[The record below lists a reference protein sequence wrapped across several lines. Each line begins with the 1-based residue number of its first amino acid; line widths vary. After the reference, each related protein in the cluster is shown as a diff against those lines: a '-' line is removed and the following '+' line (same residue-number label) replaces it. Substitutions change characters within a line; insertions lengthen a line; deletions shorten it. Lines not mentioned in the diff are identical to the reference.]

1 MRSPAP
7 KSEKVPQRGPLF
19 PRADCPAARGQP
31 GDLHL
36 LRNRENH
43 PQRGGFIPALP
54 AVRPRHGGVF
64 PVTHPT
70 AKEGLPHLRQPFS
83 VYGRSLFM
91 GGNRPQR
98 RGRWPLSAG
107 FLFSRCAAF
116 KTVGRCPFSPNGSV
130 KRWTVPAG
138 HQRPCKLFVKRLLR
152 PSGTLPNSRPSRQ
165 TRRAKTLRSV
175 PVYYLIS
182 PA

>member
-1 MRSPAP
+1 MP

-19 PRADCPAARGQP
+19 PRTDCPAARGQP

-54 AVRPRHGGVF
+54 AVRPRQGGVF
-64 PVTHPT
+64 PATHPT

-83 VYGRSLFM
+83 VYGRSLLWE
-91 GGNRPQR
+91 GTGR
-98 RGRWPLSAG
+98 RGGAAG
-107 FLFSRCAAF
+107 PCLLVSFFSRCAAF

-138 HQRPCKLFVKRLLR
+138 HQRPCKLFEKRLLR

>member
-19 PRADCPAARGQP
+19 PRTDCPAARGQP

-83 VYGRSLFM
+83 VYGRSLLWE
-91 GGNRPQR
+91 GTGR
-98 RGRWPLSAG
+98 RGGAAG
-107 FLFSRCAAF
+107 PCLLVLLFSRCAAY
-116 KTVGRCPFSPNGSV
+116 KVVRLCLTNRKP
-130 KRWTVPAG
+130 
-138 HQRPCKLFVKRLLR
+138 FVKRLLR

-165 TRRAKTLRSV
+165 TRRAKTLR
-175 PVYYLIS
+175 
-182 PA
+182 

>member
-1 MRSPAP
+1 MKKLHGEMLREALRQNLKKFRKEAHFSQEQIAQQLG
-7 KSEKVPQRGPLF
+7 VN
-19 PRADCPAARGQP
+19 RATYTY
-31 GDLHL
+31 L

-70 AKEGLPHLRQPFS
+70 AKEGLPHPRQPFS

-107 FLFSRCAAF
+107 FLFSRCAAY
-116 KTVGRCPFSPNGSV
+116 KVVRLCLTNRKP
-130 KRWTVPAG
+130 
-138 HQRPCKLFVKRLLR
+138 FVKRLLR

-165 TRRAKTLRSV
+165 TRRAKTLR
-175 PVYYLIS
+175 
-182 PA
+182 

>member
-83 VYGRSLFM
+83 VYGRSLLWEGTGRK
-91 GGNRPQR
+91 GGAS
-98 RGRWPLSAG
+98 GSCLLVS
-107 FLFSRCAAF
+107 FFSRCAAY
-116 KTVGRCPFSPNGSV
+116 KVVRLCLTNRKP
-130 KRWTVPAG
+130 
-138 HQRPCKLFVKRLLR
+138 FVKRLLR

-165 TRRAKTLRSV
+165 TRRAKTLR
-175 PVYYLIS
+175 
-182 PA
+182 